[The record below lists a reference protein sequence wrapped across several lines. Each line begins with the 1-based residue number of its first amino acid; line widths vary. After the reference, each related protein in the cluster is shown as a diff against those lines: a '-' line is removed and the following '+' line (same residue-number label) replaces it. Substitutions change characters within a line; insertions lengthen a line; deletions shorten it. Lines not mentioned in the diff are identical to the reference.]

1 MLKEWKNF
9 LCPFDT
15 SMTNGFEMFELF
27 LPTITYDQVEEEH
40 GYK

>member
-1 MLKEWKNF
+1 MLKEWKNL

-15 SMTNGFEMFELF
+15 SMTNAFEMFNLF
-27 LPTITYDQVEEEH
+27 LPTITFDEIEEER